1 MNTQIPQIE
10 ISTAIQVDDHLPS
23 TTANEAAIKLTA
35 HLKALRSFFNIK
47 NYPTAEADVAD
58 LSGRDW
64 ADDLRIASS
73 TVLQCIRLSL
83 SQIQKESGVMEEK
96 TGENGENPESWFI
109 RDDQEASESAARNA
123 AACTL
128 AEVLCGLHEM
138 LAAEHSDSKVGMY
151 TFTSFRGLFERQLC
165 DPSYQILFKDHSRGS
180 IPQYLSSLTD
190 AHRRT
195 AMLDRD
201 RDEALQIIARL
212 ATLLQYLKIV
222 EESLIKDSPLKNLL
236 PFFSLINEEARVLLK
251 QVEVTVNR
259 VERENEDLF
268 NVLDGMKFALS
279 MELRKVC
286 SYELVGIS
294 SMRQAPSIYAR
305 IENAHGLLRD
315 SFQQSIVGL
324 SQLFDPDITGAK
336 LFSAFQTKVQQSI
349 ALRSDL
355 WALLQLVLKAEKERD
370 LYPIARL
377 IERLGTFRTSSL
389 RYLMFKDWEACERF
403 IEEVGAARGAI
414 ELAPVLNRFSAYLET
429 LLGQVNMRAV
439 LADNPFDYPVPED

>member
-1 MNTQIPQIE
+1 
-10 ISTAIQVDDHLPS
+10 
-23 TTANEAAIKLTA
+23 
-35 HLKALRSFFNIK
+35 LKALRSFFNIK
-47 NYPTAEADVAD
+47 NYPTAEADLAE
-58 LSGRDW
+58 LSSRDW

-83 SQIQKESGVMEEK
+83 SQIQNGPRETDEK
-96 TGENGENPESWFI
+96 TSENGENPESWFI
-109 RDDQEASESAARNA
+109 RDDQEASESLARNT

-128 AEVLCGLHEM
+128 AEALCGLHEM
-138 LAAEHSDSKVGMY
+138 LAAEHFDSRVGLY
-151 TFTSFRGLFERQLC
+151 TFTSFRGLFERQLFE
-165 DPSYQILFKDHSRGS
+165 PAHQILFDDHSHGS
-180 IPQYLSSLTD
+180 IPRYLSSISD
-190 AHRRT
+190 RRT
-195 AMLDRD
+195 GMLDRD
-201 RDEALQIIARL
+201 REEALDIIARL

-222 EESLIKDSPLKNLL
+222 EESLVKDSPLKNLL

-259 VERENEDLF
+259 VERENEVLF

-324 SQLFDPDITGAK
+324 SQLFDPEITGAK

-355 WALLQLVLKAEKERD
+355 WALLQLVRKAEKERD

-377 IERLGTFRTSSL
+377 IERLGAFRTSSL

-429 LLGQVNMRAV
+429 LLGQVNMRVV
-439 LADNPFDYPVPED
+439 LADNPFDYPVPEE

>member
-1 MNTQIPQIE
+1 MP
-10 ISTAIQVDDHLPS
+10 
-23 TTANEAAIKLTA
+23 
-35 HLKALRSFFNIK
+35 
-47 NYPTAEADVAD
+47 
-58 LSGRDW
+58 
-64 ADDLRIASS
+64 
-73 TVLQCIRLSL
+73 
-83 SQIQKESGVMEEK
+83 
-96 TGENGENPESWFI
+96 
-109 RDDQEASESAARNA
+109 
-123 AACTL
+123 
-128 AEVLCGLHEM
+128 
-138 LAAEHSDSKVGMY
+138 
-151 TFTSFRGLFERQLC
+151 
-165 DPSYQILFKDHSRGS
+165 
-180 IPQYLSSLTD
+180 
-190 AHRRT
+190 
-195 AMLDRD
+195 DRD
-201 RDEALQIIARL
+201 REEALQIIARL

-222 EESLIKDSPLKNLL
+222 EESLVKDRPLKNLL
-236 PFFSLINEEARVLLK
+236 PFFSLINEESRVLLK

-286 SYELVGIS
+286 TYELVGIS

-355 WALLQLVLKAEKERD
+355 WALLQLVRKAEKERD

-429 LLGQVNMRAV
+429 LLGQVNMRVV

>member
-1 MNTQIPQIE
+1 MSTQIPQTE
-10 ISTAIQVDDHLPS
+10 ISTTIQVDDHLPS
-23 TTANEAAIKLTA
+23 TTANDAAVKLTA

-47 NYPTAEADVAD
+47 NYPTAEADVAE
-58 LSGRDW
+58 LSSRDW

-73 TVLQCIRLSL
+73 TVLHCIRLSL
-83 SQIQKESGVMEEK
+83 SQIQKGKGETDEK
-96 TGENGENPESWFI
+96 TDENGENPESWFI

-123 AACTL
+123 AACAL
-128 AEVLCGLHEM
+128 AEALCGLHEM
-138 LAAEHSDSKVGMY
+138 LAAEHPDSKVGLY
-151 TFTSFRGLFERQLC
+151 TFTSFRGLFERQLF
-165 DPSYQILFKDHSRGS
+165 DPSHQILFNDCSRDS
-180 IPQYLSSLTD
+180 IHQYLSSIND
-190 AHRRT
+190 RRT
-195 AMLDRD
+195 GMLDRD
-201 RDEALQIIARL
+201 REEALQIIARL

-222 EESLIKDSPLKNLL
+222 EESLVKDSPLKNLL
-236 PFFSLINEEARVLLK
+236 PFFSLINEEARALL
-251 QVEVTVNR
+251 QLVEVTVNR
-259 VERENEDLF
+259 VERENEVLF

-355 WALLQLVLKAEKERD
+355 WALLQLVRKAEKERD

-377 IERLGTFRTSSL
+377 IERLSAFRTSSL

-429 LLGQVNMRAV
+429 LLGQVNMRVV
-439 LADNPFDYPVPED
+439 LADNPFDYPVLEE